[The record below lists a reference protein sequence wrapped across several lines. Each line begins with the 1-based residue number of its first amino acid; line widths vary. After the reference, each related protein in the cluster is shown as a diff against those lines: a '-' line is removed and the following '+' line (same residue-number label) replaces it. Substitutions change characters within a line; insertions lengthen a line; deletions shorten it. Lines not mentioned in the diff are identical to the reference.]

1 MCDIVMRTPEA
12 KQGLI
17 DLVHWLDGW
26 LKDKIMVEVGSFK
39 GDSTVIFAK
48 YGKPREIYAVDPFL
62 SGIGD
67 ITDQC
72 DMRDVKKDFLK
83 NTKRYDNIYHIEKM
97 SADASKDFDDESI
110 DFIYIDALHTYEACK
125 SDLLLWLPKL
135 KKGGV
140 IAGHDYRR
148 RFKGV
153 IRAVNEE
160 LGKPEKVFPDSSWI
174 VRFAG

>member
-1 MCDIVMRTPEA
+1 MCDIVMRTEEA

-17 DLVHWLDGW
+17 DMIKWLGDEYT
-26 LKDKIMVEVGSFK
+26 KNKVMVEVGSFK

-48 YGKPREIYAVDPFL
+48 YGKFREIYAVDPFK

-67 ITDQC
+67 ITDQV
-72 DMRDVKKDFLK
+72 DMSDVRRDFKKA
-83 NTKRYDNIYHIEKM
+83 TKRYDNIYHVAKF
-97 SADASKDFDDESI
+97 SADAVHDFEDGSLDL
-110 DFIYIDALHTYEACK
+110 IYIDALHTYEAVK
-125 SDLLLWLPKL
+125 NDIILWIPKL
-135 KKGGV
+135 APGGV

-160 LGKPEKVFPDSSWI
+160 LGKPEMVFKDSSWV
-174 VRFAG
+174 VRFK